1 MMAFIDIADMPT
13 LRALIAHWR
22 FEGSLSPLDDLR
34 SGGLAWYAEQRLLVL
49 CRQHGLRPE
58 FV

>member
-1 MMAFIDIADMPT
+1 MMAFIDIADMPA

-22 FEGSLSPLDDLR
+22 DDLR

>member
-1 MMAFIDIADMPT
+1 MLDLVDIADIPT

-22 FEGSLSPLDDLR
+22 DDLR
-34 SGGLAWYAEQRLLVL
+34 SGGLAWYAEQQLLDIY
-49 CRQHGLRPE
+49 RQHGLRPE